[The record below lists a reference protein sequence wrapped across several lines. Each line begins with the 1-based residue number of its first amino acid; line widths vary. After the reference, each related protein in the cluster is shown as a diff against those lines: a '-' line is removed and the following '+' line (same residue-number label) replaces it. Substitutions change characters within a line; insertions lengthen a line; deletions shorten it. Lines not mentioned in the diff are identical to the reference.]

1 MKYLK
6 VMHDL
11 ISRQGY
17 IIDKSGVLN
26 TVDAE
31 FDGFLE
37 YGEIGDQIIFEIIEM
52 DETEFSN
59 LKEFEG
65 W

>member
-1 MKYLK
+1 MRYLK

-17 IIDKSGVLN
+17 IIEEKDLLN
-26 TVDAE
+26 YVDAE
-31 FDGFLE
+31 FDGFLK
-37 YGEIGDQIIFEIIEM
+37 YGELGNQIIFEVVEM
-52 DETEFSN
+52 DEDKFKNLTEFS
-59 LKEFEG
+59 G